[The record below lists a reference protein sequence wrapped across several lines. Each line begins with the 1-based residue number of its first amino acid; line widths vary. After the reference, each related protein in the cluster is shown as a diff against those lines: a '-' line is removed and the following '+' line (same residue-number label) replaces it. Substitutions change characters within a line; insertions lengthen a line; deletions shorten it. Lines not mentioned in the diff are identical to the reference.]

1 MAMTSST
8 ASRSPD
14 LADDPAKLLAARLAC
29 NRLVETPQPCRR
41 RRSRAS
47 SYRKSPSRR
56 PCSLPRRQDD
66 AAELKP
72 LPGATTTS
80 RTAST
85 RKPSRRSTPT
95 PRAGEQRRSRTA
107 NTPSL
112 CHHTTA
118 SPCSFA
124 SPSPPTSPMV
134 NNEYHGDSQPADQVK
149 WPFFFTKIKAEIH
162 SNQEL

>member
-1 MAMTSST
+1 MHLTWIQKTVTVKGSTSTCAATDDEDDGHEREEDDADTDADAELPTATTSST

-14 LADDPAKLLAARLAC
+14 LADDPAKLLAARLAG
-29 NRLVETPQPCRR
+29 NLLVETPQPCRR

-80 RTAST
+80 TT
-85 RKPSRRSTPT
+85 KQGRSQ
-95 PRAGEQRRSRTA
+95 EFVFF
-107 NTPSL
+107 SL
-112 CHHTTA
+112 LGGTT
-118 SPCSFA
+118 
-124 SPSPPTSPMV
+124 MLI
-134 NNEYHGDSQPADQVK
+134 YI
-149 WPFFFTKIKAEIH
+149 KI
-162 SNQEL
+162 